1 MNVYMTKNGFLQCLH
16 RLIVYVLSSTS
27 YHLRLIIYK
36 SKIITLK
43 YDNKKY
49 GTNNIYSKQ

>member
-27 YHLRLIIYK
+27 YHLQVKDHYI
-36 SKIITLK
+36 KIW
-43 YDNKKY
+43 
-49 GTNNIYSKQ
+49 